1 MMYFLLYQ
9 IFTEN
14 AMHSNKFHLYLLRSS
29 AERNIQY
36 HHQRESDGKH
46 QDTDIGMF
54 TL

>member
-1 MMYFLLYQ
+1 MMIFLLYQ

-14 AMHSNKFHLYLLRSS
+14 AMHSYKFHLFLLRSS

-36 HHQRESDGKH
+36 HHKCKPDGKH